1 MEIVHNNQKK
11 NEENVAFSVSYGS
24 KPAETVL
31 ENMEKSLLNQMGNVF
46 SQPLPGHVRLS
57 AGCRSDRF
65 FPLDAHSISGRNRS
79 CAEIL

>member
-46 SQPLPGHVRLS
+46 SIIHGGVSKKR
-57 AGCRSDRF
+57 
-65 FPLDAHSISGRNRS
+65 RNN
-79 CAEIL
+79 AFA